1 MLKFFIDFDG
11 TITKQDVGDALFE
24 TFGGEQCKEF
34 VREYHEGKISAVE
47 CFNKETAAC
56 GEVDKLK
63 LDSFLDS
70 QEIDE
75 TFPEFVEYCKSNSF
89 EYYILSDGMDY
100 YIKRILTRVGV
111 GEVPVYSNILNLE
124 QVNGTTSVRF
134 RPEFPFTDE
143 VCDRCASCKR
153 NHILT
158 LAGDDDII
166 AYIGEGYS
174 DRCPVRYADVVFAK
188 DDLLKFC
195 RREEI
200 PHVEY
205 QTFAD
210 IVKYV
215 DKMIHKNG
223 RTKIKLKKR
232 RLAELAR
239 REIFAGG

>member
-11 TITKQDVGDALFE
+11 TITKQDIGDALFE

-34 VREYHEGKISAVE
+34 VIEYHEEKLSAVE
-47 CFNKETAAC
+47 CFQKETAAC
-56 GEVDKLK
+56 GMVERNELER
-63 LDSFLDS
+63 FLDA

-75 TFPEFVEYCKSNSF
+75 TFREFVGYCKSNGF
-89 EYYILSDGMDY
+89 EHYILSDGMDY
-100 YIKRILTRVGV
+100 YIKRILERHLLGD
-111 GEVPVYSNILNLE
+111 VPVYANVLHLE
-124 QVNGTTSVRF
+124 PANGSTSVTF

-143 VCDRCASCKR
+143 VCNRCASCKR

-158 LAGDDDII
+158 LAGDEDII

-210 IVKYV
+210 VVKYV
-215 DKMIHKNG
+215 EKMIHKNG
-223 RTKIKLKKR
+223 RTKVKLKKR

-239 REIFAGG
+239 REVFAGG

>member
-34 VREYHEGKISAVE
+34 VREYHEEKISAVE
-47 CFNKETAAC
+47 CFQKETAVC
-56 GEVDKLK
+56 GIVEKNQ
-63 LDSFLDS
+63 LDGFLDA

-75 TFPEFVEYCKSNSF
+75 TFPEFVAYCTSNGF
-89 EYYILSDGMDY
+89 EHYILSDGMDY
-100 YIKRILTRVGV
+100 YIQRILNRYGV
-111 GEVPVYSNILNLE
+111 GDVPVYANILHLE
-124 QVNGTTSVRF
+124 PVNGNSSVKF
-134 RPEFPFTDE
+134 RSEFPFTDE
-143 VCDRCASCKR
+143 VCTRCASCKR

-158 LAGDDDII
+158 LSGDDDII

-188 DDLLKFC
+188 DDLLKLC

-239 REIFAGG
+239 REVFAGG

>member
-24 TFGGEQCKEF
+24 TLGGEQCKEF
-34 VREYHEGKISAVE
+34 VRQYHEEKLSAVE
-47 CFNKETAAC
+47 CFQKETTAC
-56 GEVDKLK
+56 GIVEKNRLEN
-63 LDSFLDS
+63 FLDS

-75 TFPEFVEYCKSNSF
+75 TFPEFVAFCRSNNF
-89 EYYILSDGMDY
+89 EHYILSDGMDY
-100 YIKRILTRVGV
+100 YIKRILERHSIGD
-111 GEVPVYSNILNLE
+111 VPVFANTLNLD
-124 QVNGTTSVRF
+124 QVNGTTSVKF

-210 IVKYV
+210 VIKYV
-215 DKMIHKNG
+215 EKMIQKNG
-223 RTKIKLKKR
+223 RTKVKMKKR

-239 REIFAGG
+239 REVFAGG

>member
-24 TFGGEQCKEF
+24 TFGGEQCKEIIKEY
-34 VREYHEGKISAVE
+34 REEKISAVE
-47 CFNKETAAC
+47 CFQKETAAC
-56 GEVDKLK
+56 GIVEKVQ
-63 LDSFLDS
+63 LDRFLDV

-75 TFPEFVEYCKSNSF
+75 TFREFVSYCKSNGL
-89 EYYILSDGMDY
+89 EYFILSDGMDY
-100 YIKRILTRVGV
+100 YIKRILERHALGD
-111 GEVPVYSNILNLE
+111 VPVYANMLNLE
-124 QVNGTTSVRF
+124 PVQGSSGVIF

-143 VCDRCASCKR
+143 VCNRCASCKR

-166 AYIGEGYS
+166 AYVGEGYS

-210 IVKYV
+210 VVKYV
-215 DKMIHKNG
+215 EKMIHKNG
-223 RTKIKLKKR
+223 KTKVKLKKR

-239 REIFAGG
+239 REVFAGG